1 MSEIR
6 EKADLFDGIL
16 KNKGISKY
24 SYSIRTSEKQ
34 ELNLENGSFKLM
46 RTVFNNTCT
55 LSVFRGEKMG
65 VVNGNDLT
73 PEALEVLVDTGIAAA
88 ESSPEDPCHDIA
100 PDQGKDL
107 FRQGVY
113 EPDLDKFIERI
124 KELFETIRTDYPKVQ
139 VMTAIGSFD
148 RTNGIKRNSNGTEF
162 ETETGYYS
170 VVLEFSA
177 KEGEKTT
184 GMDYTSVLTK
194 SLDKPLIELGDFRF
208 RLENIVK
215 ALEAKPVE
223 GKFEGTV
230 VLTPSM
236 VGEFIGIIVGNYAS
250 DRVVIEGTSQW
261 LDKVGEKV
269 ADDKLTVSFK
279 PYDERIV
286 IGDRYTGDDFR
297 AEDFTIIDKG
307 VLKNHMLSLYGA
319 NKTGRPVIKND
330 GGDMVVE
337 PGDTALEDII
347 KGIDKGLLLGG
358 FSGGQPGTNGEFSGV
373 AKNSFV
379 IENGKIARAVTE
391 TMVNG
396 NLGDVVKQIK
406 CVSKELVCNGSNVL
420 PYVAVDGI
428 VVSGK

>member
-1 MSEIR
+1 
-6 EKADLFDGIL
+6 
-16 KNKGISKY
+16 
-24 SYSIRTSEKQ
+24 
-34 ELNLENGSFKLM
+34 
-46 RTVFNNTCT
+46 
-55 LSVFRGEKMG
+55 
-65 VVNGNDLT
+65 
-73 PEALEVLVDTGIAAA
+73 
-88 ESSPEDPCHDIA
+88 
-100 PDQGKDL
+100 
-107 FRQGVY
+107 
-113 EPDLDKFIERI
+113 
-124 KELFETIRTDYPKVQ
+124 
-139 VMTAIGSFD
+139 
-148 RTNGIKRNSNGTEF
+148 
-162 ETETGYYS
+162 
-170 VVLEFSA
+170 
-177 KEGEKTT
+177 
-184 GMDYTSVLTK
+184 MDDTSVLTK
-194 SLDKPLIELGDFRF
+194 SLDKPRIELGDFRF

>member
-24 SYSIRTSEKQ
+24 SYSLRATEKQ
-34 ELNLENGSFKLM
+34 ELNLENGAFKLM

-55 LSVFRGEKMG
+55 LSVYRGEKMG
-65 VVNGNDLT
+65 MVNGNDFT
-73 PEALEVLVDTGIAAA
+73 PEALEALADNGIAAA

-100 PDQGKDL
+100 PDQGKDV
-107 FRQGVY
+107 FKQGVY

-124 KELFETIRTDYPKVQ
+124 KELFETIKTDYPKVQ
-139 VMTAIGSFD
+139 VMTATGSFD
-148 RTNGIKRNSNGTEF
+148 RIDAIKRNSNGTEF
-162 ETETGYYS
+162 VTEAGFYS
-170 VVLEFSA
+170 IVLEFSA
-177 KEGEKTT
+177 REGEQTT
-184 GMDYTSVLTK
+184 GMDYAYVIAK

-236 VGEFIGIIVGNYAS
+236 TGEFIGILIGNYAS
-250 DRVVIEGTSQW
+250 DRVIIEGTSQW

-286 IGDRYTGDDFR
+286 IGDRFTGDDFR

-307 VLKNHMLSLYGA
+307 VLTNHKLSLYGA

-396 NLGDVVKQIK
+396 NLGDVVKRIK
-406 CVSKELVCNGSNVL
+406 CVSKELVCNGSSVL